1 MDPIKVILDTDL
13 GDDIDDAW
21 ALSVCLGHPQIDL
34 VGVATV
40 WQDTQ
45 LRAAQTRKLLE
56 LAGRGDIPVA
66 AGSRDGLDS
75 INPLPRNNQADLLS
89 PEDEAR
95 LREGRNDGV
104 RLLAELCDAN
114 PGATLLTIGAL
125 TNAARLMLEYPA
137 AFDKI
142 ERVVIM
148 GGHMSPELPYPEYNT
163 QCDPRASQIVFAG
176 PKPITMIGLD
186 VTLKCVLTQEDLDV
200 VAGKATPL
208 AQGLSHMTS
217 LWRGVHGGAY
227 PTVHDPLAALVCVEP
242 ELVTL
247 ETRRV
252 SADGG
257 GWIVFDDAGQEV
269 AVAVDVKPREVC
281 RRVVETC
288 G

>member
-1 MDPIKVILDTDL
+1 LAAIRVILDTDL

-21 ALSVCLGHPQIDL
+21 ALAVCLGHPGIDL

-56 LAGRGDIPVA
+56 LAGRVDIPVA

-75 INPLPRNNQADLLS
+75 INALPRNNQADLLS
-89 PEDEAR
+89 AEDEAR

-104 RLLAELCDAN
+104 RLLAELCAAN

-125 TNAARLMLEYPA
+125 TNAARLLLEFPA
-137 AFDKI
+137 AFAKLA
-142 ERVVIM
+142 RLVIM

-163 QCDPRASQIVFAG
+163 QCDPRASQIVFGG
-176 PKPITMIGLD
+176 PKPITMVGLD

-200 VAGKATPL
+200 VAAKGTPL
-208 AQGLSHMTS
+208 AAGLCHMTD
-217 LWRGVHGGAY
+217 LWRKVNWPHF
-227 PTVHDPLAALVCVEP
+227 PTVHDPLAALVCMEP

-252 SADGG
+252 SVDSAGG
-257 GWIVFDDAGQEV
+257 IVFDDAGQEV

-281 RRVVETC
+281 RRVVELC

>member
-21 ALSVCLGHPQIDL
+21 ALAVCLGHPGIDL

-56 LAGRGDIPVA
+56 LAGRADIPVA

-75 INPLPRNNQADLLS
+75 INSLPRNNQADLLS
-89 PEDEAR
+89 AEDEAR

-104 RLLAELCDAN
+104 RLLAELCEAN

-125 TNAARLMLEYPA
+125 TNAARLMLEFPD
-137 AFDKI
+137 AFAKLA
-142 ERVVIM
+142 RLVIM
-148 GGHMSPELPYPEYNT
+148 GGHMDAKIPYPEYNT

-200 VAGKATPL
+200 VAAKGTPL

-217 LWRGVHGGAY
+217 LWRTVHGGAY
-227 PTVHDPLAALVCVEP
+227 PTVHDPLAALVCMEP

-252 SADGG
+252 SSDQG
-257 GWIVFDDAGQEV
+257 GWIVFDDAGQDV